1 MATVAAELTST
12 QIKERT
18 VEVERELES
27 AKAKLPGALRANAQ
41 AYLRGKYVDEVS
53 SLRDQIRKL
62 QDVRAGLYGLAAHT
76 EYAELSEEIER
87 RERAYD
93 EESGRVERL
102 RQIFNGH
109 GRSVEGVG
117 TALRAAER
125 TQRADQNAAFAEYAH
140 ANNGHRNE
148 RKAIDALVARRD
160 ELAQT
165 IED

>member
-12 QIKERT
+12 QIKERA
-18 VEVERELES
+18 VEVERELET
-27 AKAKLPGALRANAQ
+27 AKAKLPGALRSSAQ
-41 AYLRGKYVDEVS
+41 AYLRGRYVDEVS
-53 SLRDQIRKL
+53 SLREQIRKL
-62 QDVRAGLYGLAAHT
+62 KDVQSGLYGVALRA

-125 TQRADQNAAFAEYAH
+125 TQRADQNAAFAEYEH
-140 ANNGHRNE
+140 ANLDHISE
-148 RKAIDALVARRD
+148 RRAIDALVARRD
-160 ELAQT
+160 ELAQM